1 MIQTGLS
8 DYLLETVQL
17 GASDLHLTAGPPMVR
32 VDGRVR
38 PLDYPTLT
46 SNNTRDMI
54 FDVLSTEQRQRLEND
69 WELDFSYAVPHTARF
84 RVNVYFQKG
93 AVGAAFRLVPSE
105 IKSIEEL
112 GLPHVVEEMTEK
124 PRGLVLVTGPTGSGK
139 STTLAAMIDKI
150 NETRDEHIMRQ
161 RTQ

>member
-1 MIQTGLS
+1 
-8 DYLLETVQL
+8 
-17 GASDLHLTAGPPMVR
+17 
-32 VDGRVR
+32 
-38 PLDYPTLT
+38 
-46 SNNTRDMI
+46 MI

-69 WELDFSYAVPHTARF
+69 WELDFSYALPTARF
-84 RVNVYFQKG
+84 QVNVYFQKG

-150 NETRDEHIMRQ
+150 NETRDRHIMSVEDPIEFLHEHKRCIVNQ
-161 RTQ
+161 REVNQDTKSFAEASGTSCGRTPT